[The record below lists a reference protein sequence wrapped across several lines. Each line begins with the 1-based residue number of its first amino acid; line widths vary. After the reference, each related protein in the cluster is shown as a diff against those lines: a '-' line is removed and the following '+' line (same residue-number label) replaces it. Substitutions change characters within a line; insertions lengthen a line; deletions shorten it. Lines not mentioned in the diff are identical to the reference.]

1 MLSTTLIGAGFPA
14 NSGKRRK
21 SGRFENYNGDGGGDA
36 LCTNRYTSVN
46 DLEISPGS
54 VREVP
59 EICGICRR
67 IFLLLAGTRKR
78 VQYIYDSRSC
88 VRD

>member
-1 MLSTTLIGAGFPA
+1 ME
-14 NSGKRRK
+14 NEKRVVVSK
-21 SGRFENYNGDGGGDA
+21 ITAAAAEEGDGA
-36 LCTNRYTSVN
+36 PCTNRYTSVN

-67 IFLLLAGTRKR
+67 IFYFLLAYVMRR
-78 VQYIYDSRSC
+78 YIYDSRSC